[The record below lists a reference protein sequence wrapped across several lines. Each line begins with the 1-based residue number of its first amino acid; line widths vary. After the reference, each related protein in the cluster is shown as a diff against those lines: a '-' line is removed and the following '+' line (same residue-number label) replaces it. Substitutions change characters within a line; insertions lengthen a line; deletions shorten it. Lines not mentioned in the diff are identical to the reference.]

1 MKGGFQRIF
10 RANARENTHKLQ
22 SIYCD
27 CGGRGNSVVVSTS
40 WRDWRL
46 TRRTSGCK
54 TVYRLSAIAAVPIG
68 INAVCAFVKM
78 GYNTNPLKIVVHS
91 HKINTLRR

>member
-1 MKGGFQRIF
+1 M
-10 RANARENTHKLQ
+10 HKLPL
-22 SIYCD
+22 IYCD
-27 CGGRGNSVVVSTS
+27 CGGRGNSVVDSTS

-54 TVYRLSAIAAVPIG
+54 TVYKLSAMAAVPIG
-68 INAVCAFVKM
+68 ISAVCAFVKM
-78 GYNTNPLKIVVHS
+78 GYNTNPLRIVVQS